1 MNFFDQTLPDLG
13 IAIGIPEDWS
23 RGQVDHADVAYLA
36 DEQDG
41 YRTSVI
47 LTGQRL
53 EPPTPEQFEQILG
66 EIPDALRRRHPDL
79 EVVRELRFAQEGMPA
94 WLLRYRWSDRSR
106 DATFEQVM
114 VLVVSDLEQGS
125 VVHLDA
131 TTISPLA
138 EEHLP
143 VIQAIVSSIRP
154 LSEASSPSD

>member
-1 MNFFDQTLPDLG
+1 MNFLDQTLPDLG

-23 RGQVDHADVAYLA
+23 QGQVDHADVAYLA
-36 DEQDG
+36 EEQEG

-53 EPPTPEQFEQILG
+53 EPPTPEQFEQILS
-66 EIPDALRRRHPDL
+66 EVPDALRARHPDL
-79 EVVRELRFAQEGMPA
+79 EVLRELRFAQEGMPA
-94 WLLRYRWSDRSR
+94 WLLRYRWSDQAR

-125 VVHLDA
+125 VVHIDA

-143 VIQAIVSSIRP
+143 VIQAIVSTIRP
-154 LSEASSPSD
+154 LTEVPAASE